1 MKKSTTTDKEN
12 KTLNRGYFIGIVGAL
27 IWSSTA
33 VFIRYLTTTY
43 AMPALVLAFWRD
55 FIVGVVLFIVIK
67 ITNTGQILR
76 IDKKHTSFLILYGFV
91 LSLFNTLWTYSVTF
105 NGAAVSTVLVYT
117 SSAFTALLGWWF
129 LHERVTIIKI
139 FAILLSITGCAF
151 VAGAHLPSTWQ
162 VNILGIVTGLVSG
175 IGFAVYSLLG
185 KSLTPRNINPWAGL
199 MVSFFIAAIFL
210 LLYQV
215 VPALILKEV
224 PLPELFMLGN
234 QWRGWLFL
242 FLLAVIPTIG
252 GYGLYTVSM
261 GYLPASVANLIASS
275 EPAFTA
281 ILAFFFLGEMFTP
294 VQLLGS
300 LAIMTSVVIIRL
312 MK

>member
-1 MKKSTTTDKEN
+1 MTTDREKQ
-12 KTLNRGYFIGIVGAL
+12 TLNKGYLIGIIGAL

-33 VFIRYLTTTY
+33 VFIRYLTSAY
-43 AMPALVLAFWRD
+43 AMPEMVLAFWRD
-55 FIVGVVLFIVIK
+55 LIVGIVLFLVIK
-67 ITNTGQILR
+67 LTGSSHILH
-76 IDKKHTSFLILYGFV
+76 IDKKHTKFLVFYGFV
-91 LSLFNTLWTYSVTF
+91 LSLFNILWTYSVTY

-129 LHERVTIIKI
+129 LHERVTAYKII
-139 FAILLSITGCAF
+139 AIIISITGCAF
-151 VAGAHLPSTWQ
+151 VAGVHLPSTWQ
-162 VNILGIVTGLVSG
+162 VNLLGIITGLVSG

-185 KSLTPRNINPWAGL
+185 KSLTPRKINPWAGL
-199 MVSFFIAAIFL
+199 MVSFFIAALFL
-210 LLYQV
+210 LTYQV
-215 VPALILKEV
+215 IPALYLQDV
-224 PLPELFMLGN
+224 HMPELFFLGN

-242 FLLAVIPTIG
+242 LLLAIIPTIG

-281 ILAFFFLGEMFTP
+281 ILAFFFLGELFTP
-294 VQLLGS
+294 VQLMGS
-300 LAIMTSVVIIRL
+300 LAIMVSVLILRL